1 MIQGS
6 KFIPMNQEVQS
17 ISKEL
22 QTILNGEPWFG
33 RPVYSILDEIHP
45 VMVYTKPGGN
55 SHSLIE
61 LLYHII
67 TWAEFTVRRIEKVPD
82 EDLDAFE
89 QLDWR
94 QIEPQI
100 HTWSNA
106 REQFKAAHDRIIE
119 LLAQK
124 DDTFL
129 DEQVEYRNYNFR
141 HLLNGLIQHD
151 IYHLAQIAYVKKLLA

>member
-1 MIQGS
+1 
-6 KFIPMNQEVQS
+6 MNQEIQS
-17 ISKEL
+17 ITKNL
-22 QTILNGEPWFG
+22 QNILNGEPWFG

-67 TWAEFTVRRIEKVPD
+67 TWAEFTVRRIEKVPE

-94 QIEPQI
+94 LIEPHI

-106 REQFKAAHDRIIE
+106 REQFKTAHDRIIE
-119 LLAQK
+119 LLREK
-124 DDTFL
+124 DDSFL
-129 DEQVEYRNYNFR
+129 DETVDYRSYNFR
-141 HLLNGLIQHD
+141 FLLNGLIQHD

>member
-1 MIQGS
+1 
-6 KFIPMNQEVQS
+6 MNKEIESITRNLQS
-17 ISKEL
+17 IL
-22 QTILNGEPWFG
+22 DGEPWFG

-67 TWAEFTVRRIEKVPD
+67 TWAEFTARRIERMPE
-82 EDLDAFE
+82 EDLETFE

-94 QIEPQI
+94 SIEPHI

-106 REQFKAAHDRIIE
+106 REQFKSAHDRIIE
-119 LLAQK
+119 LLKDK
-124 DDTFL
+124 DDSFL
-129 DEQVEYRNYNFR
+129 DEKVDYRAYNFR
-141 HLLNGLIQHD
+141 FLLNGLIQHD